1 METIMKRLLYILFL
15 CFWFIHAQD
24 YKITFFGLPA
34 VDVNMAV
41 DENKINF
48 SVQTVGLINLIWPT
62 ENQYAVTYNSSHF
75 GLLNYE
81 KKIKQGTNKYKLTAV
96 YYPEDSTLHYEQ
108 TTLKRV
114 PEIQTIFTLLA
125 QVQKEPI
132 DAIDT
137 KWFPMDHDGQLFSA
151 RLLWADTS
159 TITIEDSS
167 IICNHYRLDIK
178 AEEDVTSL
186 HEQSDYFMNNIVAPE
201 AVRQLWVEKSGRRR
215 IIQASVK
222 IYGINIVARIK
233 NV

>member
-1 METIMKRLLYILFL
+1 METIMKRLLHILFL
-15 CFWFIHAQD
+15 CFCIIHAQD
-24 YKITFFGLPA
+24 YKITFLGLPA
-34 VDVNMAV
+34 VDVNMAM

-81 KKIKQGTNKYKLTAV
+81 KKIKQGTNKYKLTAK

-201 AVRQLWVEKSGRRR
+201 AVRQLWIEKSGRRR

-222 IYGINIVARIK
+222 IYGINIVAKIK

>member
-1 METIMKRLLYILFL
+1 MKRLLHILFL
-15 CFWFIHAQD
+15 CFCIIHAQD
-24 YKITFFGLPA
+24 YKITFLGLPA
-34 VDVNMAV
+34 VDVNMTM

-81 KKIKQGTNKYKLTAV
+81 KKIKQGTNKYKLTAK

-201 AVRQLWVEKSGRRR
+201 AVRQLWIEKSGRRR

-222 IYGINIVARIK
+222 IYGINIVAKIK

>member
-34 VDVNMAV
+34 VDVNMAM

-81 KKIKQGTNKYKLTAV
+81 KKIKQGTNKYKLTAK

-201 AVRQLWVEKSGRRR
+201 AVRQLWIEKSGRRR

-222 IYGINIVARIK
+222 IYGINIVAKIK

>member
-81 KKIKQGTNKYKLTAV
+81 KKIKQGTNKYKLTAK

>member
-1 METIMKRLLYILFL
+1 MKRLLYILFL

-41 DENKINF
+41 DENKINL

-81 KKIKQGTNKYKLTAV
+81 KKIKQGTNKYKLTAA

-159 TITIEDSS
+159 TITIKDSS

-186 HEQSDYFMNNIVAPE
+186 DEQSDYFMNNIVAPE

>member
-1 METIMKRLLYILFL
+1 MKRLLHILFL

-24 YKITFFGLPA
+24 YKITFLGLPA
-34 VDVNMAV
+34 VDVNMAM

-81 KKIKQGTNKYKLTAV
+81 KKIKQGTNKYKLTAK

-222 IYGINIVARIK
+222 IYGINIVAKIK

>member
-1 METIMKRLLYILFL
+1 MKRLLHILFL

-34 VDVNMAV
+34 VDVNMAM

-81 KKIKQGTNKYKLTAV
+81 KKIKQGTNKYKLTAE

>member
-1 METIMKRLLYILFL
+1 MKRLLHILFL
-15 CFWFIHAQD
+15 CFCIIHAQD
-24 YKITFFGLPA
+24 YKITFLGLPA
-34 VDVNMAV
+34 VDVNMAM

-81 KKIKQGTNKYKLTAV
+81 KKIKQGTNKYKLTAK

-201 AVRQLWVEKSGRRR
+201 AVRQLWIEKSGRRR

-222 IYGINIVARIK
+222 IYGINIVAKIK

>member
-1 METIMKRLLYILFL
+1 METILKRLLYILLL

-24 YKITFFGLPA
+24 YKITFYGLPA

-81 KKIKQGTNKYKLTAV
+81 KKIKQGTNKYKLTAK

-201 AVRQLWVEKSGRRR
+201 AVRQLWIEKSGRRR

-222 IYGINIVARIK
+222 IYGINIVAKIK

>member
-1 METIMKRLLYILFL
+1 MKRLLHILFL
-15 CFWFIHAQD
+15 CFCIIHAQD
-24 YKITFFGLPA
+24 YKITFLGLPA
-34 VDVNMAV
+34 VDVNMAM

-81 KKIKQGTNKYKLTAV
+81 KKIKQGTNKYKLTAK

-201 AVRQLWVEKSGRRR
+201 AVRQLWIEKSGRRR

>member
-1 METIMKRLLYILFL
+1 MEAIMKRLLHILFL

-24 YKITFFGLPA
+24 YKITFLGLPA
-34 VDVNMAV
+34 VDVNMAM

-81 KKIKQGTNKYKLTAV
+81 KKIKQGTNKYKLTAK

>member
-1 METIMKRLLYILFL
+1 MKRLLHILFL
-15 CFWFIHAQD
+15 CFCIIHAQD
-24 YKITFFGLPA
+24 YKITFLGLPA
-34 VDVNMAV
+34 VDVNMAM

-81 KKIKQGTNKYKLTAV
+81 KKIKQGTNKYKLTAK

-222 IYGINIVARIK
+222 IYGINIVAKIK

>member
-1 METIMKRLLYILFL
+1 MKRLLHILFL

-24 YKITFFGLPA
+24 YKITFLGLPA
-34 VDVNMAV
+34 VDVNMAM

-81 KKIKQGTNKYKLTAV
+81 KKIKQGTNKYKLTAK

-201 AVRQLWVEKSGRRR
+201 AVRQLWIEKSGRRR

-222 IYGINIVARIK
+222 IYGINIVAKIK

>member
-24 YKITFFGLPA
+24 YKITFLGLPA
-34 VDVNMAV
+34 VDVNMAM

-81 KKIKQGTNKYKLTAV
+81 KKIKQGTNKYKLTAK

-222 IYGINIVARIK
+222 IYGINIVAKIK

>member
-1 METIMKRLLYILFL
+1 METIMKRLLHILFL

-24 YKITFFGLPA
+24 YKITFLGLPA
-34 VDVNMAV
+34 VDVNMAM

-81 KKIKQGTNKYKLTAV
+81 KKIKQGTNKYKLTAK

-222 IYGINIVARIK
+222 IYGINIVAKIK

>member
-1 METIMKRLLYILFL
+1 MKRLLHILFL

-81 KKIKQGTNKYKLTAV
+81 KKIKQGTNKYKLTAK

-222 IYGINIVARIK
+222 IYGINIVAKIK

>member
-81 KKIKQGTNKYKLTAV
+81 KKIKQGTNKYKLTAK

-222 IYGINIVARIK
+222 IYGINIVAKIK

>member
-1 METIMKRLLYILFL
+1 MKRLLYILFL

-48 SVQTVGLINLIWPT
+48 SIQTVGLINLIWPT

-81 KKIKQGTNKYKLTAV
+81 KKIKQGTNKYKLTAK

-125 QVQKEPI
+125 QIQKESI

>member
-1 METIMKRLLYILFL
+1 MKRLLHILFL
-15 CFWFIHAQD
+15 CFCIIHAQD
-24 YKITFFGLPA
+24 YKITFLGLPA
-34 VDVNMAV
+34 VDVNMAM

-81 KKIKQGTNKYKLTAV
+81 KKIKQGTNKYKLTAK

>member
-81 KKIKQGTNKYKLTAV
+81 KKIKQGTNKYKLTAK

-201 AVRQLWVEKSGRRR
+201 AVRQLWIEKSGRRR

-222 IYGINIVARIK
+222 IYGINIVAKIK

>member
-1 METIMKRLLYILFL
+1 METMMKRLLYILIL
-15 CFWFIHAQD
+15 CFWFNHAQD

-34 VDVNMAV
+34 VDVNMV
-41 DENKINF
+41 MDENKINF

-96 YYPEDSTLHYEQ
+96 YDSADSTLHYEQ

-114 PEIQTIFTLLA
+114 PEIQTIFSLLA

>member
-1 METIMKRLLYILFL
+1 MKLLLHILFL
-15 CFWFIHAQD
+15 CFCIIHAQD
-24 YKITFFGLPA
+24 YKITIFGLPA
-34 VDVNMAV
+34 VDVNMV
-41 DENKINF
+41 IDENKINF

-62 ENQYAVTYNSSHF
+62 KNQYTVTYNSSHF

-81 KKIKQGTNKYKLTAV
+81 KKIKQGTNKYKLTAK

-201 AVRQLWVEKSGRRR
+201 AVRQLWIEKSGRRR

-222 IYGINIVARIK
+222 IYGINIVAKIK

>member
-1 METIMKRLLYILFL
+1 MKRLLHILFL
-15 CFWFIHAQD
+15 CFCIIHAQD
-24 YKITFFGLPA
+24 YKITFLGLPV
-34 VDVNMAV
+34 VDVNMAM

-81 KKIKQGTNKYKLTAV
+81 KKIKQGTNKYKLTAK

-201 AVRQLWVEKSGRRR
+201 AVRQLWIEKSGRRR

-222 IYGINIVARIK
+222 IYGINIVAKIK

>member
-1 METIMKRLLYILFL
+1 MKRLLYILFL
-15 CFWFIHAQD
+15 CFWIIHAQD

-34 VDVNMAV
+34 VDVNMDM

-81 KKIKQGTNKYKLTAV
+81 KKIKQGTNKYKLTAK

-201 AVRQLWVEKSGRRR
+201 AVRQLWIEKSGRRR

-222 IYGINIVARIK
+222 IYGINIVAKIK